1 MASSKLVAG
10 LFLALALVVATTPH
24 PSQTTR
30 SLAEHGCCGTPSPAP
45 PPDASPP
52 GQEPATASCMSWF
65 MGMTPCMDFFTDA
78 SVPAPSSACC
88 RGLESL
94 VDGAAVC
101 LCHAMNGD
109 IDNLMPANTD
119 FTRVSDLPAACGV
132 ALPVERL
139 SKCERKPPPV
149 ARSRRLK
156 NSKFSLE

>member
-1 MASSKLVAG
+1 
-10 LFLALALVVATTPH
+10 
-24 PSQTTR
+24 
-30 SLAEHGCCGTPSPAP
+30 
-45 PPDASPP
+45 
-52 GQEPATASCMSWF
+52 
-65 MGMTPCMDFFTDA
+65 MDFFTDA
-78 SVPAPSSACC
+78 SVPAPSSTCC

-132 ALPVERL
+132 ALPVETL